1 MVFQIRR
8 QYLTLTLV
16 SYFMMNLII
25 TKEGGALKIS
35 QIAKM
40 TGISSRSLR
49 HYEKKG
55 LISVSR
61 LDNNYRDFDDSIIEA
76 IHTIQLYLNLGL
88 TTDQIKD
95 ILHCP
100 EDQEYDQ
107 KDEYCEALLQI
118 YETKLNEVIRQK
130 KSLDEAQIRLEK
142 QINLMK
148 ENRDKWVSAEEDEQ

>member
-1 MVFQIRR
+1 M
-8 QYLTLTLV
+8 
-16 SYFMMNLII
+16 
-25 TKEGGALKIS
+25 KIS

-61 LDNNYRDFDDSIIEA
+61 LDNNYREFDDSIIEA
-76 IHTIQLYLNLGL
+76 INTIQLYINLGL

-100 EDQEYDQ
+100 ENLRYD
-107 KDEYCEALLQI
+107 KIEEEYCEALLQI
-118 YETKLNEVIRQK
+118 YETKLNDVIRQK
-130 KSLDEAQIRLEK
+130 KALDEAQVRLEK

-148 ENRDKWVSAEEDEQ
+148 ENRDSRYP

>member
-1 MVFQIRR
+1 M
-8 QYLTLTLV
+8 
-16 SYFMMNLII
+16 
-25 TKEGGALKIS
+25 KIS
-35 QIAKM
+35 QIAKI

-55 LISVSR
+55 LITISR
-61 LDNNYRDFDDSIIEA
+61 LDNNYREFDDSIIEA
-76 IHTIQLYLNLGL
+76 INTIKLYLNLGL

-100 EDQEYDQ
+100 EDQEYDK
-107 KDEYCEALLQI
+107 KDEYCEELLQI

-130 KSLDEAQIRLEK
+130 KALDEAQVRLEK

-148 ENRDKWVSAEEDEQ
+148 ENRDKWVPVQEEDNE